1 MKQKE
6 LNTRLKCDIKLFPEL
21 KVLHKLQR
29 YNMVIKLIKSIKQ
42 LINNCPM
49 ATLLTLT
56 TIVILKI
63 KSALVNK
70 IFGQRSR
77 VDRV

>member
-1 MKQKE
+1 
-6 LNTRLKCDIKLFPEL
+6 
-21 KVLHKLQR
+21 
-29 YNMVIKLIKSIKQ
+29 
-42 LINNCPM
+42 M